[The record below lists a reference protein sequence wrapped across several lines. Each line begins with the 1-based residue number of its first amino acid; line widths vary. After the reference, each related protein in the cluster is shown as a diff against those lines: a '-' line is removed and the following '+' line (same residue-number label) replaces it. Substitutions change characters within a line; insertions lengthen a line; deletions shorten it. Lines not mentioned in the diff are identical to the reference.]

1 MPDTSDTIKGHS
13 PVVRY
18 RFSHFVVSPG
28 RRVLVRDGRE
38 LPVIPRYFDLLV
50 LLIERRREAVHK
62 RDIFDRVWADVIV
75 SDSALSQAIRT
86 LRRTLGDDSR
96 EPQFIRTV
104 SRHGYQFVFTDVVE
118 EEDEV
123 DAAAVRPPTSPSAEM
138 AIRSDGSRW
147 ADACLGSGLA
157 GAAGGA
163 VGALTLAALP
173 ESHATLDLVP
183 VLAVIG
189 GTCAALGGA
198 GVTAGLMSARAAPP
212 AWKRP
217 ALVAGGAFGGALVG
231 TIVQWLCRWSLEAL
245 VGVRV
250 PIGGGLEG
258 LIIGGAAGLAY
269 ALVTERV
276 DADHAS
282 EVRGPRRRYAV
293 ILTALL
299 CGVGGMAITM
309 SGRPLVGGT
318 VHAIA
323 QTARGSKVTLAPL
336 GQLMGEADFGPLSQ
350 SVVGFSEAALFGL
363 GLALGQT
370 RRRSRGHTLG

>member
-1 MPDTSDTIKGHS
+1 M
-13 PVVRY
+13 VRY
-18 RFSHFVVSPG
+18 RFSHFVVSPS
-28 RRVLVRDGRE
+28 RRVLVREGRE

-123 DAAAVRPPTSPSAEM
+123 DSVTARAPAIAPPEITARTD
-138 AIRSDGSRW
+138 ANRW

-157 GAAGGA
+157 GVAGGA
-163 VGALTLAALP
+163 LGALTLAALP

-189 GTCAALGGA
+189 GTCATLGGA
-198 GVTAGLMSARAAPP
+198 GVTAGLMMARASPP
-212 AWKRP
+212 SWKT
-217 ALVAGGAFGGALVG
+217 AAFVAGGAGGGALVG
-231 TIVQWLCRWSLEAL
+231 TVVQWLCRWSLDAL

-250 PIGGGLEG
+250 PIGGGPEG

-269 ALVTERV
+269 ALVTARV
-276 DADHAS
+276 DAAGNAIDAPS
-282 EVRGPRRRYAV
+282 RPRRRYAV

-299 CGVGGMAITM
+299 CGFVGMAITIA
-309 SGRPLVGGT
+309 GRPLVGGT

-336 GQLMGEADFGPLSQ
+336 GQLIGEADFGPISQ
-350 SVVGFSEAALFGL
+350 AIVGFSEAALFGL

-370 RRRSRGHTLG
+370 RRRR

>member
-1 MPDTSDTIKGHS
+1 
-13 PVVRY
+13 VVRY

-38 LPVIPRYFDLLV
+38 LPIIPRYFDLLV

-104 SRHGYQFVFTDVVE
+104 SRHGYQFVFADVVE
-118 EEDEV
+118 EEDEIESGTAPV
-123 DAAAVRPPTSPSAEM
+123 TAAAPAESTTRND
-138 AIRSDGSRW
+138 AGRW

-157 GAAGGA
+157 GVAGGA
-163 VGALTLAALP
+163 VGALTLAAIP
-173 ESHATLDLVP
+173 ESHATFDLVP

-189 GTCAALGGA
+189 GTCAALGGG
-198 GVTAGLMSARAAPP
+198 GVTAGLMVARAAPP
-212 AWKRP
+212 PWKRA
-217 ALVAGGAFGGALVG
+217 ALIAGGAFGGALVG

-245 VGVRV
+245 VGVKV

-269 ALVTERV
+269 ALVTERF
-276 DADHAS
+276 DADDAPDAL
-282 EVRGPRRRYAV
+282 GPPRRRYAV
-293 ILTALL
+293 IATALL

-336 GQLMGEADFGPLSQ
+336 GQLIGEADFGPVSQ
-350 SVVGFSEAALFGL
+350 SIVGFSEAALFGL

-370 RRRSRGHTLG
+370 RRRPRSRPSA